1 MSPLLS
7 QLILTPSLS
16 SNFQDLCS
24 TSLLPQSKQKEISS
38 GSHHPAI
45 HLLIFLPVFMLCP
58 HLQGWHQH
66 FYLHLWTRAYPSSPL
81 KTIGPEIL
89 LHHQFL
95 LLHTASYSQTYK
107 HAVIFPTLKQKPNKN
122 ALDQVSWIASSHC
135 FASITV
141 WGKLCKSCLCLL
153 HSVLLPSL
161 LNPFRCCFHSAS
173 TGTTFGKA
181 TNDLQV
187 TKFNGWFLV
196 LIFLT

>member
-1 MSPLLS
+1 MSPLHS

-24 TSLLPQSKQKEISS
+24 HPYFHKANRKKFPQGPITHASTCSHLPACFSCFVLIYRDDISTSISIC
-38 GSHHPAI
+38 GLEPI
-45 HLLIFLPVFMLCP
+45 
-58 HLQGWHQH
+58 
-66 FYLHLWTRAYPSSPL
+66 PSSLL

-95 LLHTASYSQTYK
+95 LLTASYSQTYK
-107 HAVIFPTLKQKPNKN
+107 HAVIFPHLKQKPNKN
-122 ALDQVSWIASSHC
+122 ALDPFLEPASSHC

-161 LNPFRCCFHSAS
+161 LNPFRCCFHS
-173 TGTTFGKA
+173 TTSLELHLARPLMTFKSLNSMVGS
-181 TNDLQV
+181 
-187 TKFNGWFLV
+187 
-196 LIFLT
+196 